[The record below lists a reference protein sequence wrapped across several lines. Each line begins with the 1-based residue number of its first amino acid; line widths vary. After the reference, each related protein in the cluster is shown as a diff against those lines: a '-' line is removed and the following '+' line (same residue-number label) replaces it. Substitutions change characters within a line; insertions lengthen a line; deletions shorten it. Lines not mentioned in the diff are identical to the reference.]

1 MNLKDKNV
9 IVTGGSNGIGKCLV
23 EKLVN
28 EGAIVGVFDID
39 IDGINKLREDNPVI
53 YCRVCDVSKSEQV
66 KESVE
71 DFYNEFDRI
80 DVLVN
85 NAALIYNSPLIS
97 FAKGGVKKHDIDM
110 WDKVIATDLSSVFYM
125 TVNVVEKMLLNR
137 TKGVIVNVSSICAS
151 GNAGQSVYSAAKA
164 GVNALTVTC
173 AKELSFL
180 GIRVAGI
187 APGFTETDTTIQSM
201 GKNVLKDWIR
211 KVPLRR
217 LGDPRE
223 IADGIIFII
232 KNDFFNGKILE
243 LDGGLRI

>member
-9 IVTGGSNGIGKCLV
+9 IVTGGANGIGRCLV

-28 EGAIVGVFDID
+28 EGASVGVFDID
-39 IDGINKLREDNPVI
+39 REGLNQLKEDNPGI
-53 YCRVCDVSKSEQV
+53 YCRVCDVSDSKQV

-71 DFYNEFDRI
+71 EFYNQFKRI

-85 NAALIYNSPLIS
+85 NAAFIYNSLLIS
-97 FAKGGVKKHDIDM
+97 LTPGGMKKHDIDT

-137 TKGVIVNVSSICAS
+137 TRGVIVNVSSICAS
-151 GNAGQSVYSAAKA
+151 GNAGQSAYSAAKA
-164 GVNALTVTC
+164 GVNALTVTW
-173 AKELSFL
+173 AKELSLL

-187 APGFTETDTTIQSM
+187 APGYTETETTIQSM
-201 GKNVLKDWIR
+201 SEDVLKDWIK

-217 LGDPRE
+217 LGKPDE

-232 KNDFFNGKILE
+232 KNDFINGKVLE
-243 LDGGLRI
+243 LDGGLRM